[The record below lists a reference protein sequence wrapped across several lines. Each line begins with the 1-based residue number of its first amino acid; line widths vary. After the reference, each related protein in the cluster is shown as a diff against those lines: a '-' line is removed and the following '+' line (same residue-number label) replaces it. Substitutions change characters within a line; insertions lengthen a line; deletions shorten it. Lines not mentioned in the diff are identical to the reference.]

1 MPNAFTREEIR
12 TSLCGSQEARVK
24 VHECMHEKQKD
35 FNEVVPK
42 QEMEEKIE
50 MYKTCIDSVTKEPII
65 LSEVIFCNSYYISN
79 LLSNLTIYQYIYEQL
94 FNDE

>member
-50 MYKTCIDSVTKEPII
+50 MYKTCIDSVTNSSVTNEPII
-65 LSEVIFCNSYYISN
+65 L
-79 LLSNLTIYQYIYEQL
+79 
-94 FNDE
+94 